1 MIESIDTILPAVFV
15 FWALKLTSSLLFV
28 SPIVRY
34 SHIAVDKFAI
44 FFFLQQGIFALLH
57 LQSRNRSHR
66 FLFSIIKYFKYFLNI
81 STVILSAEP
90 LIITFLNL
98 NFSLSFMTVTV
109 FTRLNTKAFISSMS

>member
-44 FFFLQQGIFALLH
+44 FFLQQGIFALLH

-90 LIITFLNL
+90 LIITFLSF

>member
-44 FFFLQQGIFALLH
+44 FFFFNKVSLH
-57 LQSRNRSHR
+57 SY
-66 FLFSIIKYFKYFLNI
+66 ICK
-81 STVILSAEP
+81 V
-90 LIITFLNL
+90 
-98 NFSLSFMTVTV
+98 VTAPIA
-109 FTRLNTKAFISSMS
+109 FFFQLLNTLNTF